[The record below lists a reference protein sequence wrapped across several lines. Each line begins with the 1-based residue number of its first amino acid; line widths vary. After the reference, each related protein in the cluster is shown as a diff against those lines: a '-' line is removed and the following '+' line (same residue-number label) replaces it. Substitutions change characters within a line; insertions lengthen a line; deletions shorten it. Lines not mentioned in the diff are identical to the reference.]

1 LLIEKINEKFD
12 CVAESYHKWLFF
24 YVSKPSER
32 KNLFAL
38 IVAGRNTSNVIFR
51 INPKTFKDNDK
62 TRKVAGWFFPRGT
75 ERRMTI
81 KDEDISE
88 IIHYLEHSYS
98 TTKSPN

>member
-1 LLIEKINEKFD
+1 
-12 CVAESYHKWLFF
+12 
-24 YVSKPSER
+24 
-32 KNLFAL
+32 
-38 IVAGRNTSNVIFR
+38 VIFR

-98 TTKSPN
+98 STKSLHKKS